1 MPLPARLQDDDLME
15 VFYLHGF
22 ASSVQSSKAAFFA
35 AHLREHGIALR
46 TPDFNEP
53 DFRSLTITRM
63 IDQVG
68 RAIDGAAPGAVVLIG
83 SSLGGFVAVQAALRW
98 PGRIAKLV
106 LLAPAV
112 DLRAERMTDLGD
124 RDLAAWK
131 ASGETVV
138 FHYGYGRM
146 MSLGYALYEDAR
158 QYDTMNAPIELPTL
172 VFQGRRDASVSP
184 QVVEQWASARPMVE
198 LHLLDDDH
206 QLLASLDD
214 IWRTTQAFLALS

>member
-1 MPLPARLQDDDLME
+1 M
-15 VFYLHGF
+15 
-22 ASSVQSSKAAFFA
+22 
-35 AHLREHGIALR
+35 
-46 TPDFNEP
+46 
-53 DFRSLTITRM
+53 
-63 IDQVG
+63 
-68 RAIDGAAPGAVVLIG
+68 LIG

-112 DLRAERMTDLGD
+112 DLGAERMTELGD
-124 RDLAAWK
+124 RGLAAWK
-131 ASGETVV
+131 ASGETMV

-146 MSLGYALYEDAR
+146 LSLGYGLYEDAR
-158 QYDTMNAPIELPTL
+158 QYDAMNAPLELPTI

-206 QLLASLDD
+206 QLIASLDQ
-214 IWRTTQAFLALS
+214 IWKTMQVFLGLS